1 MGRAAR
7 QGLVEVL
14 LALAVLGLGLAGTA
28 ALWGGELRA
37 LTGPGSGASPQ
48 AGAREASR

>member
-14 LALAVLGLGLAGTA
+14 LALGVLALGVAGA
-28 ALWGGELRA
+28 GALWGEELRA
-37 LTGPGSGASPQ
+37 LVLPSPGPAPRTEATGAT
-48 AGAREASR
+48 R